1 MNKTAAFIIRFR
13 KAILLICLL
22 ISIVFAYFMK
32 NLEVDPD
39 VFNYL
44 PEDDQAANLFREIG
58 NTYGGNYIAIVGLE
72 AENVFSLEMLERLRG
87 ITDSLEV
94 MEGIG
99 SVTSLTNVI
108 DIKGSDWGIEISTLI
123 DPWELPE
130 TREELDSLRQYTLA
144 QEMYR
149 GTLVSDDASFTA
161 IMVRIAEGTDKIAV
175 AQDIQDCV
183 EANKADLKT
192 YYGGLP
198 FTLLSLAKI
207 IMGDLLLLAPL
218 TALVIILVLFIGF
231 RSWRGVLLPLLTV
244 GLSTLWAMGLMG
256 LLGIRLSIIS
266 DVIPVIL
273 LAVGSA
279 YTIHVINRIR
289 ETPGET
295 LQQRIRGALSYIIT
309 PVLMASITTIIGF
322 ISFIFGS
329 YLTLISTFGLFT
341 AIGIFFALLL
351 SVTFAPAFLAVF
363 PGRGKDAIFHIR
375 KSGKESERKGFLAF
389 TGILVQ
395 KHPGKI
401 LISWVLIIAAGIS
414 GIMIIERNV
423 DMIDYFKKND
433 PTHIAEEMLR
443 DKFGGSYPVYIE
455 VKGDVQSPEVLTKM
469 DDLAQYM
476 KQHEAITHTQSV
488 ADLIKEMN
496 DLMEEGESIPD
507 EKAKIQQLWILLQ
520 GNTIMDQLVNYEL
533 DAGLVSGTFNSGDVK
548 VMDSFVDDLQIYLD
562 KNSSPACQMALT
574 GLPSLYLKID
584 KSILNSQFQSLAYA
598 LILVVLV
605 VSLLLRSISSGFY
618 SIIPIIATLV
628 VLFGFMGLSGIPLD
642 IATVLVGS
650 VSIGIGVDYSI
661 HMISHLRHEMKLNG
675 KIGEAINH
683 ALKVTGRSI
692 IINVTAVSFGF
703 MVLLFS
709 NLVPLQRFGLLVTVT
724 MITSAAAALT
734 LLPAVMILLKNKK
747 KKKIITTDV

>member
-1 MNKTAAFIIRFR
+1 MNKTAALIIRFR

-44 PEDDQAANLFREIG
+44 PEDDQAASLFREIG

-72 AENVFSLEMLERLRG
+72 ADDVFSLDLLQRLRLM
-87 ITDSLEV
+87 TDSLEV
-94 MEGIG
+94 IEGVG

-130 TREELDSLRQYTLA
+130 TREELDSLRQYTLS

-175 AQDIQDCV
+175 AQRIQDCV
-183 EANKADLKT
+183 EANKAQFKA

-198 FTLLSLAKI
+198 FTLLSLAEI

-218 TALVIILVLFIGF
+218 TALVIILVLFIGS

-256 LLGIRLSIIS
+256 ILGIRLSIIS

-309 PVLMASITTIIGF
+309 PVLMASITTMIGF
-322 ISFIFGS
+322 VSFIFGS

-363 PGRGKDAIFHIR
+363 PGRGKDAIFH
-375 KSGKESERKGFLAF
+375 KKDAGNGNPKTGFLGH
-389 TGILVQ
+389 TGILVK
-395 KHPGKI
+395 KHPLKV
-401 LISWVLIIAAGIS
+401 LIIWAIIIAAGIS
-414 GIMIIERNV
+414 GIMMIQRNV
-423 DMIDYFKKND
+423 DMIDYFKKKD
-433 PTHIAEEMLR
+433 PTHIAEEMFR
-443 DKFGGSYPVYIE
+443 DKFGGSFPVYIE

-469 DDLAQYM
+469 DEVAKFM
-476 KQHEAITHTQSV
+476 KRHDAITHTQSV

-533 DAGLVSGTFNSGDVK
+533 DAGLVSGTFNTGDVK
-548 VMDSFVDDLQIYLD
+548 IMDRFVGELQAYLD
-562 KNSSPACQMALT
+562 ENSSPECQMKLT

-598 LILVVLV
+598 MILVILV
-605 VSLLLRSISSGFY
+605 VSLLLRSFSSGIY
-618 SIIPIIATLV
+618 STIPIIATLV
-628 VLFGFMGLSGIPLD
+628 VLFGFMGLTGIPLD

-661 HMISHLRHEMKLNG
+661 HMISHLRHEMRMNG
-675 KIGEAINH
+675 KMGEAITH

-734 LLPAVMILLKNKK
+734 LLPAVMILLTKK
-747 KKKIITTDV
+747 KKKTKTTDV